1 MESPAGPASTCAIL
15 WPKPPVIADER
26 TRECVALA
34 ETYCT
39 VSCVTWGKMSDGALQ
54 YKWTDGG
61 DGNNGNSCDCKLR
74 VALGQGT
81 ITDGRC
87 QRCPAYTYG
96 GVI

>member
-15 WPKPPVIADER
+15 WPKPPVMADER

-39 VSCVTWGKMSDGALQ
+39 VACVTWGKMSDGALQ